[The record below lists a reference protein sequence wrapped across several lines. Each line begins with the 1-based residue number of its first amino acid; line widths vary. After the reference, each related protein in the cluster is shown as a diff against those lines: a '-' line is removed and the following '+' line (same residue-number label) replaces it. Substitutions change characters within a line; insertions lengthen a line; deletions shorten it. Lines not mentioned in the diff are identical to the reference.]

1 MSDRTA
7 NESRSHPPS
16 RPANFFVVGIGASA
30 GGLKALEEFFENM
43 PVDSGAAF
51 VAIQHLSPDFKSLM
65 NELLGRR
72 TRMAIHLA
80 TDGMTLEPNSV
91 YLIPPGK
98 NLVLEG
104 QQLYLHDR
112 DRSSSRNR
120 PNFPIDLFFQT
131 LAREK
136 SDRAI
141 GIVLSGTGS
150 DGTRGLQFVREA
162 GGITLVQDPTT
173 AEFDGMPNSAISAGP
188 VDRVL
193 SPPQLAQIVYQVVDS
208 SMDRRD
214 LTDTQNVPVDAL
226 KIQEIAQILAK
237 FEDTDF
243 SHYKRSTLSRRIF
256 RRYPLVRSDID
267 GYINLLR
274 NSPEERKILRND
286 LLIGV
291 TRFFRDAPAWEV
303 LKTQILPKLV
313 DSVELDEELRFW
325 VSACSSGEEAYSLA
339 ILVDEVLAE
348 FPKPLSFKIFA
359 TDLDREALE
368 KADRG
373 IYPETIAY
381 DVSEERLVRYFTHQD
396 GAFQVARKLR
406 EKLIFAPHN
415 LTKDAAFTRMHLV
428 TCRNVLIYMQSDLQ
442 QQVLRNLHFS
452 LRPQGTLFLG
462 ESETLGAIEEEFETQ
477 DKKWKI
483 YQKKRDV
490 RLPLPMKTLDR
501 FSQITSRPKPRAIRR
516 TQFEPMLEETLR
528 QLAIDRNTTYLLV
541 NRDRQLLHVFG
552 RSREIFKVPDG
563 RVTQDV
569 TQMVVSALALPLST
583 ALHRARREHRPVL
596 FAGIELGD
604 DRDRHYVNL
613 KVTYQE
619 TQKMAGDFSIVA
631 IEFDDRLSVSLS
643 SEPFQADTET
653 QRQIAELEYEL
664 QQSRENLQATIEEL
678 ETTNEEQQ
686 ATNEE
691 LIASN
696 EELQST
702 NEELHSVNEE
712 LYTVNSEYQSKIQ
725 ELTEL
730 TDDMDNVLRSTE
742 IGVIFLDGN
751 LKVRK
756 FTSAATAAINLVGTD
771 IGRPLAHLSHNTN
784 CEDLLGFLQGALR
797 AERPVECE
805 VKILASERHLLMRVH
820 PYAQEDGQTD
830 GVVLTFINIDR
841 VKKAELALQ
850 EANVALQQ
858 SQDGLNLALSAT
870 NIGTWLW
877 EPLGDS
883 LMWDERM
890 AQLYGIEPDAQPHS
904 LEAWLQLIH
913 PEDRPLVEESLR
925 QIPKRQNPTRTLE
938 FRILLPDG
946 TPRFLSLRAKVY
958 WNDNRE
964 FSHITGINLDITDSR
979 QAEAYLRESEA
990 KLRGLNEQ
998 LERRVEER
1006 TAAIASFSG
1015 NLKKLH
1021 RITTT
1026 HYDSIEALFRNYLKT
1041 GYEILDLSTGIIG
1054 ILEGDTY
1061 VLHAVEPETKTRKVG
1076 KQFSCRERPCSPIL
1090 ECKETLTYHVKSL
1103 NKLQKYPLYKNRRV
1117 RSFIG
1122 TPIWVNDRLYGTL
1135 EFFSPTSRQEGFALH
1150 EKEIIELMAQGIG
1163 TAIATYTAQ
1172 IKRRQSEQAFRES
1185 EERFRVTFE
1194 QAALGLAHLAPD
1206 GRWLRVNRKICDI
1219 VGYTREELLDTTFCC
1234 ITHPDDVQRDL
1245 GYVERMLS
1253 GQIQTYSCEKRYRH
1267 KNGAIVWVNVTVSL
1281 VRDAAGQPKY
1291 FISAIEDIGDRKRV
1305 EASLRES
1312 EERFRT
1318 LADSAP
1324 VLIWIADT
1332 HQRYTFVNQMWL
1344 HFTGRNLE
1352 AELGDGWQQGIHP
1365 EDLEF
1370 YHETYAACF
1379 EARQPFQVEYRLRRG
1394 DGEYRWL
1401 LDMGT
1406 PRLTGDGEFVGYIG
1420 CCTDIT
1426 EMQRTREALW
1436 RWNLELERRVEE
1448 RTEELAGAKETAE
1461 IATQTK
1467 SAFIA
1472 HMSHELRTPLNGILG
1487 FTQILQQ
1494 DIKLTS
1500 AQRKGVNVIHQCGSH
1515 LLTLIND
1522 ILYLSKIEAGKLEL
1536 AVDDFYFR
1544 SFLDSLVEIVRVRAL
1559 EKGISFTFQ
1568 AQTSLPAAVRGDE
1581 TRLRQVLLNLLSNAV
1596 KFTQTG
1602 GVIFTVGSVEEEGT
1616 DKHKLRF
1623 TIEDTGVGI
1632 PSDRL
1637 VDIFLPFQQ
1646 LTDTQSRSEGTGLG
1660 LTISQNI
1667 VRQLGGEIQVRST
1680 LGCGSQFWFEVELPE
1695 IEMPDAHL
1703 PRESQRRIIGFCGE
1717 PRRILIVDDKHAN
1730 REVLRSWLHPL
1741 GFTLVE
1747 AQNGRQALTIA
1758 LEHQPDLIL
1767 LDLVMPVL
1775 DGFEVARRI
1784 RREPT
1789 LEDVPIVAN
1798 SASTLANDRAGCYD
1812 AGCNAFLVKPISFD
1826 RLLDLLQ
1833 EQLGLEWI
1841 YEEAILPASP
1851 EGELKSQGR
1860 SEELL
1865 PLVYPTAETLTP
1877 LLELARQGDIRG
1889 ILRQAEELAQSE
1901 EQWIPFTERV
1911 RQLAESFQEVKLRQW
1926 IEEIL
1931 TKN

>member
-7 NESRSHPPS
+7 NESRSLPRDRHS
-16 RPANFFVVGIGASA
+16 NFFVVGIGASA
-30 GGLKALEEFFENM
+30 GGLRALEAFFENM

-51 VAIQHLSPDFKSLM
+51 VVIQHLSPDFKSLM

-72 TRMAIHLA
+72 TRMAIYLA
-80 TDGMTLEPNSV
+80 TDGMTLDPNSV

-112 DRSSSRNR
+112 DRSSSRER

-162 GGITLVQDPTT
+162 GGITLVQEPAT

-193 SPPQLAQIVYQVVDS
+193 SPPELAQVVYQVVDS
-208 SMDRRD
+208 SMERQD
-214 LTDTQNVPVDAL
+214 LTDSQHVPIDAL

-256 RRYPLVRSDID
+256 RRCLVVRSDIEE
-267 GYINLLR
+267 YIDRLR

-291 TRFFRDAPAWEV
+291 TGFFRDAPAWEG
-303 LKTQILPKLV
+303 LKTEILPKLL
-313 DSVELDEELRFW
+313 DGAEPDEELRFW
-325 VSACSSGEEAYSLA
+325 VTACSSGEEAYSLA
-339 ILVDEVLAE
+339 MVVDEVLAG

-359 TDLDREALE
+359 TDLDRQALE
-368 KADRG
+368 KAHRG
-373 IYPETIAY
+373 IYPETIA
-381 DVSEERLVRYFTHQD
+381 DKMGEEQLARYFTRRD
-396 GAFQVARKLR
+396 GAFQVVRKLR

-415 LTKDAAFTRMHLV
+415 LAKDVAFTRMHLV
-428 TCRNVLIYMQSDLQ
+428 TCRNVLIYMQSALQ

-452 LRPQGTLFLG
+452 LRPQGILFLG
-462 ESETLGAIEEEFETQ
+462 ESETLGGLEEEFEAL
-477 DKKWKI
+477 DKKWKF
-483 YQKKRDV
+483 YRKPRDP
-490 RLPLPMKTLDR
+490 RPLLPPKTLARFPQILPLPSPRERLQ
-501 FSQITSRPKPRAIRR
+501 SQSEPR
-516 TQFEPMLEETLR
+516 LEETLQ
-528 QLAIDRNTTYLLV
+528 QLAIEGKTTYLLV
-541 NRDRQLLHVFG
+541 NRDNQLLHVFG
-552 RSREIFKVPDG
+552 DSENILKIPRG

-569 TQMVVSALALPLST
+569 TQMVVPALALPLST
-583 ALHRARREHRPVL
+583 ALHRARRERRPVL
-596 FAGIELGD
+596 FAGIELGEEEE
-604 DRDRHYVNL
+604 RHDVNL

-619 TQKMAGDFSIVA
+619 TKKMVGDFSIVA
-631 IEFDDRLSVSLS
+631 IESEERPPAPPLC
-643 SEPFQADTET
+643 EPFQADTET

-664 QQSRENLQATIEEL
+664 QQTRENLQATIEEL

-730 TDDMDNVLRSTE
+730 NDDMDNVLRSTE
-742 IGVIFLDGN
+742 IGVIFLDDN
-751 LKVRK
+751 LNVRK
-756 FTSAATAAINLVGTD
+756 FTSAATAAINLMGTD
-771 IGRPLAHLSHNTN
+771 LGRPLAHLSHNTD
-784 CEDLLGFLQGALR
+784 CENLLGLLQEALR
-797 AERPVECE
+797 SEQPVECE
-805 VKILASERHLLMRVH
+805 VTLLESDRHLLMRVH
-820 PYAQEDGQTD
+820 PYSQEDGQTD
-830 GVVLTFINIDR
+830 GVVLTFIDIDR
-841 VKKAELALQ
+841 LKKAEANLQ
-850 EANVALQQ
+850 ETYIALRQ
-858 SQDGLNLALSAT
+858 SEERLHLALSAT
-870 NIGTWLW
+870 DIGTWLW
-877 EPLGDS
+877 EPTGDC
-883 LMWDERM
+883 LLWGERM
-890 AQLYGIEPDAQPHS
+890 AQLYGVEPDNLPQN

-913 PEDRPLVEESLR
+913 PDDRDRVERRIRVMPDRER
-925 QIPKRQNPTRTLE
+925 PTWTIE

-946 TPRFLSLRAKVY
+946 TLRFLSLRAKVY
-958 WNDNRE
+958 WNENRE
-964 FSHITGINLDITDSR
+964 FSHITGVNLDITDSR
-979 QAEAYLRESEA
+979 QAADRLRESEA

-1006 TAAIASFSG
+1006 TAAIACFSG

-1021 RITTT
+1021 RISTT
-1026 HYDSIEALFRNYLKT
+1026 HYDSIEALFADYLKT
-1041 GYEILDLSTGIIG
+1041 GCDILGLRAGAIG
-1054 ILEGDTY
+1054 FLDDRTY
-1061 VLHAVEPETKTRKVG
+1061 TLQAVEPE
-1076 KQFSCRERPCSPIL
+1076 I
-1090 ECKETLTYHVKSL
+1090 ETLKARMQFACEDRYCTPVLESRETIANCDEMSL
-1103 NKLQKYPLYKNRRV
+1103 KALGEYSLYENRSV
-1117 RSFIG
+1117 NSFIG
-1122 TPIWVNDRLYGTL
+1122 TPIWANDRLYGTL
-1135 EFFSPTSRQEGFALH
+1135 EFFSGTSRQEGFALH

-1206 GRWLRVNRKICDI
+1206 GRWLRVNQKICDI
-1219 VGYTREELLDTTFCC
+1219 VGYTREELLEKTFGG
-1234 ITHPDDVQRDL
+1234 ITHPDDLARDL
-1245 GYVERMLS
+1245 GYIERMLA
-1253 GQIQTYSCEKRYRH
+1253 GQIQTYSLEKRYIH
-1267 KNGAIVWVNVTVSL
+1267 KNGATIWINVTVSL
-1281 VRDAAGQPKY
+1281 VRDAIGEPKY

-1332 HQRYTFVNQMWL
+1332 QKRHTFVNQMWL
-1344 HFTGRNLE
+1344 YFTGRNLE
-1352 AELGDGWQQGIHP
+1352 AELGDGWQQGIHS

-1406 PRLTGDGEFVGYIG
+1406 PRFTGDGEFVGYIG

-1494 DIKLTS
+1494 DTTLTT
-1500 AQRKGVNVIHQCGSH
+1500 AQKKGVNVIHQCGSH

-1544 SFLDSLVEIVRVRAL
+1544 SFLDSLVEIVRVRAV
-1559 EKGISFTFQ
+1559 EKGIAFTFQ
-1568 AQTSLPAAVRGDE
+1568 AQTPLPAAVRGDE

-1602 GVIFTVGSVEEEGT
+1602 GVIFTVGYVGNRHEGGR
-1616 DKHKLRF
+1616 KLRF

-1637 VDIFLPFQQ
+1637 ADIFLPFQQ
-1646 LTDTQSRSEGTGLG
+1646 LTDTQSHSEGTGLG

-1680 LGCGSQFWFEVELPE
+1680 FGCGSQFWFEVELPQ
-1695 IEMPDAHL
+1695 IEMSKALH

-1717 PRRILIVDDKHAN
+1717 SRRILIVDDKHAN

-1741 GFTLVE
+1741 GFTIVE
-1747 AQNGRQALTIA
+1747 AQNGRQALTTA
-1758 LEHQPDLIL
+1758 LEHRPDLIL

-1784 RREPT
+1784 RREPA
-1789 LEDVPIVAN
+1789 LEDIPIVAN

-1812 AGCNAFLVKPISFD
+1812 AGCNAFLVKPISLE

-1833 EQLGLEWI
+1833 EQLGLEWV
-1841 YEEAILPASP
+1841 YEEVAPAASP
-1851 EGELKSQGR
+1851 EDALKSKGR
-1860 SEELL
+1860 SEERL
-1865 PLVYPTAETLTP
+1865 PLVYPTAEILAR

-1901 EQWIPFTERV
+1901 ERWIPFADRV

-1926 IEEIL
+1926 LEEIL
-1931 TKN
+1931 TN